1 VNPRLAA
8 IPPSI
13 IRALHGRKRPD
24 DIDLGLGEPTLRP
37 DPGPFEAALD
47 WVRAK
52 GCPYTPNAGDEEL
65 RERIAQYHGSGD
77 AERVCVTVGS
87 EEALYLAIKALL
99 DPARDE
105 ALIVSPAYLAYEKI
119 CAMEGVHARTADLD
133 PEDGFAPSADRVLNA
148 LGPRTRM
155 VVLNSPCNPTGRVW
169 PEAELEALASG
180 LRSRSSDGPI
190 WLLADEVYR
199 ELYYGNGD
207 GPAPSVAGMY
217 EHAVVASSLSKSDA
231 LTGLRLGWL
240 YGPPEAVALATRA
253 HQLVNTAASTFSQRV
268 AIEVM
273 KSAGPGAHRG
283 AYLRRRAAL
292 LELLQDHGL
301 DAAAPEG
308 AFYCMLRLPAGLA
321 DDSLAASTALLEEAR
336 VVTVPGVAFGAAGEG
351 WIRISWC
358 GDEDTLREGVGRI
371 ARYFGEAEAA

>member
-13 IRALHGRKRPD
+13 IRALHSRKRSG

-37 DPGPFEAALD
+37 DSAPFEAALD
-47 WVRAK
+47 WVRAH
-52 GCPYTPNAGDEEL
+52 GCPYTPNAGDAEL
-65 RERIAQYHGSGD
+65 RERISGYHGSGD

-99 DPARDE
+99 DPAQDE

-119 CAMEGVHARTADLD
+119 CAMEGIHARTADLD
-133 PEDGFAPSADRVLNA
+133 PEDGFAPSADRVLAA

-155 VVLNSPCNPTGRVW
+155 VVLSSPCNPTGRVW
-169 PEAELEALASG
+169 PAAELEALASG
-180 LRSRSSDGPI
+180 LRSRSADGPI

-199 ELYYGNGD
+199 ELYYGD
-207 GPAPSVAGMY
+207 GAESAPSAAGLY
-217 EHAVVASSLSKSDA
+217 EHAVVASSLSKSHS

-240 YGPPEAVALATRA
+240 YGPREAVALATRA

-268 AIEVM
+268 AIGIM
-273 KSAGPGAHRG
+273 QGAGPGAHRG
-283 AYLRRRAAL
+283 VYLRRRDLL
-292 LELLQDHGL
+292 LELLRDHGL
-301 DAAAPEG
+301 HAAAPEG
-308 AFYCMLRLPAGLA
+308 AFYCMLRLPAALA
-321 DDSLAASTALLEEAR
+321 DDSLAVSTALLEESR
-336 VVTVPGVAFGAAGEG
+336 VVTVPGVAFGTAGEG

-358 GDEDTLREGVGRI
+358 GEEESLEEGMGRI
-371 ARYFGEAEAA
+371 ARYFGEADAP